1 MRRDT
6 RAVAILGLMAGVFMV
21 IATCA
26 PSNLLFMGLIAWGAI
41 LFFRKR

>member
-6 RAVAILGLMAGVFMV
+6 RAVVILGLAAGVFMV
-21 IATCA
+21 FVTCA